1 MVVVVQCCSEVSAY
15 RRQLVVEVVVDA
27 LAYCM
32 DDGAGDD
39 HPGQQLVHMHIV
51 VEGQHS
57 SYSSPSQACDD
68 GSGHGQH

>member
-1 MVVVVQCCSEVSAY
+1 MSDTDVAMVVVVQYCSEVSAY

-39 HPGQQLVHMHIV
+39 HPG
-51 VEGQHS
+51 
-57 SYSSPSQACDD
+57 
-68 GSGHGQH
+68 